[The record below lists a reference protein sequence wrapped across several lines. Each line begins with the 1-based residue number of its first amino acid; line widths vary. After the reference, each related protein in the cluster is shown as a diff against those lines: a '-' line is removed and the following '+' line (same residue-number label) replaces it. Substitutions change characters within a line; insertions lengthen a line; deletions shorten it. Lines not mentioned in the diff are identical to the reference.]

1 MTTTPDSVSDTIPVP
16 AVANIS
22 TPPVTGAPPM
32 RRVGLAL
39 MRNALPVGFI
49 GLIGLFVLLGAPNFL
64 TVGNASDILRL
75 SAPIMVVAIPMA
87 FLLIMGHVDLSIG
100 SAVSLAAVVAA
111 VLIVRLGVPP
121 VIACLVAVG
130 TLSAVGLANGLLVT
144 RLGLSPIIVTLGS
157 LTALRGI
164 GMLIAPDPVYGLGDA
179 FSEIGYTGFLGI
191 PYLVIGAVVVVVIGA
206 WVLAWSPAG
215 RHVLAIGVNE
225 EAAFLSGVGTRKT
238 VLAGYVATATAA
250 GIGGVMYAMLLNSA
264 PSGTLGVGFEL
275 DVLTAVMLGGVAF
288 SGGRGTIR
296 GVVLGVWFLAV
307 LQNGL
312 ILMNVA
318 TSVGLVIKGAALV
331 GAASLDRATMK
342 AMFAVKGR

>member
-1 MTTTPDSVSDTIPVP
+1 MNTTETLSDDVPVQ
-16 AVANIS
+16 AKLAS
-22 TPPVTGAPPM
+22 RATPPRMVLA
-32 RRVGLAL
+32 AL

-49 GLIGLFVLLGAPNFL
+49 AMITVFVLFQAPNFL

-87 FLLIMGHVDLSIG
+87 FLLIMGHVDLSVG
-100 SAVSLAAVVAA
+100 SGVSLAAVVAA
-111 VLIVRLGVPP
+111 VLIVRLDVPP
-121 VIACLVAVG
+121 PTACLAAVA
-130 TLSAVGLANGLLVT
+130 TLGSVGLVHGLLVT

-164 GMLIAPDPVYGLGDA
+164 GMLVAPDPIYGLGDA
-179 FSEIGYTGFLGI
+179 FSDIGYAGVLGI
-191 PYLVIGAVVVVVIGA
+191 PYLVIGAAVVVALGA
-206 WVLAWSPAG
+206 FVLAWSPAG

-225 EAAFLSGVGTRKT
+225 EAAFLSGIGTRRT
-238 VLAGYVATATAA
+238 VLAGYVATAAAA
-250 GIGGVMYAMLLNSA
+250 GIAGVMYAMLLNSA

-296 GVVLGVWFLAV
+296 GVVLGVLFLAV

-312 ILMNVA
+312 ILMNVQS
-318 TSVGLVIKGAALV
+318 SVGLLFRGAALV
-331 GAASLDRATMK
+331 IAAILDRTTLK
-342 AMFAVKGR
+342 AILAVKGR

>member
-1 MTTTPDSVSDTIPVP
+1 MTTTPDSVSDPIPVSVVP
-16 AVANIS
+16 S
-22 TPPVTGAPPM
+22 PPSAPVSAQL
-32 RRVGLAL
+32 RRGGLLL
-39 MRNALPVGFI
+39 MRNALPVGFV
-49 GLIGLFVLLGAPNFL
+49 GMIGLFVLLGAPNFL
-64 TVGNASDILRL
+64 TIGNASDILRL

-100 SAVSLAAVVAA
+100 SGVSLAAVVAA
-111 VLIVRLGVPP
+111 VLIVHLGVP
-121 VIACLVAVG
+121 VVLACLAAVG
-130 TLSAVGLANGLLVT
+130 TLMCVGFANGFLVT

-191 PYLVIGAVVVVVIGA
+191 PYLVWGAIVIVMIGA

-225 EAAFLSGVGTRKT
+225 EAAFLSGVAARRTI
-238 VLAGYVATATAA
+238 LFGYVATATAA

-312 ILMNVA
+312 ILMNVP

-331 GAASLDRATMK
+331 AAASLDRATLK
-342 AMFAVKGR
+342 AMFVVKGR